1 MVKKSKVFIFL
12 IVHLIKKGDGFMATI
27 KCPNCG
33 NEISK
38 DTELCVYC
46 RHDLTQYNKYQ
57 LDYFEQQKS
66 DDFFNVN
73 GKSFTYKDYS
83 IMKAR
88 MASITCP
95 IVCVIMD
102 IGIIIIAI
110 MFKEPLVLLCLI
122 IKGVPTFKYESSKPL
137 ASLPNIRE

>member
-1 MVKKSKVFIFL
+1 
-12 IVHLIKKGDGFMATI
+12 MATI

-46 RHDLTQYNKYQ
+46 GHDLTQYNKYQ

-88 MASITCP
+88 MASITMP
-95 IVCVIMD
+95 IVGVIMA

-122 IKGVPTFKYESSKPL
+122 ISALLIGAGPLFYFISK
-137 ASLPNIRE
+137 N